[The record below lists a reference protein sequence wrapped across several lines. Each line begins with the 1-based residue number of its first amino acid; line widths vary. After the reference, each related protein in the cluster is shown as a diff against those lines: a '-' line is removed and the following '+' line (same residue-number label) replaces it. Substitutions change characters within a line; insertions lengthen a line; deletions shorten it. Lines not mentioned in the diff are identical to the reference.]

1 MNWEEIADRYTALI
15 SDTRDRA
22 VLNHKL
28 DALYSEVASAM
39 PRDNPRALEWFVQA
53 LGRPSHQ
60 FFVAQVLMRVSPLP
74 RTLVDPLLRAALLVK
89 DASAPRV
96 FIKLAVRAIGAD
108 AVHRRLSAL
117 ASEPGVAENDGLN
130 KARYWVGR

>member
-22 VLNHKL
+22 TLNHKL
-28 DALYSEVASAM
+28 DALFGEVASAM
-39 PRDNPRALEWFVQA
+39 PRDNPGALEWFIQA